1 MRDLSGSEI
10 KALNTC
16 FREVR
21 RMRRLYILI
30 LLVLLIVFAAV
41 AALAQRPWYR
51 GNVRETIRQLETD
64 TDHFKSS
71 LDRALDHSPLDGTRA
86 EDDINRYVKEFEEAT
101 DKLKDRA
108 EDREYSPGLARE
120 VLTRGRVI
128 NGFMRSHRLRGD
140 AELDWARVRSGL
152 NRLANGYY
160 IRWSW

>member
-1 MRDLSGSEI
+1 MKRFSGLALVVLVFVSLSAG
-10 KALNTC
+10 
-16 FREVR
+16 
-21 RMRRLYILI
+21 
-30 LLVLLIVFAAV
+30 
-41 AALAQRPWYR
+41 ALAQRPWYR

-64 TDHFKSS
+64 TDHFKGS
-71 LDRALDHSPLDGTRA
+71 LDKALDHSPLDGTRA